1 MIEYYS
7 YLWSTTWPNLIVLL
21 LIWVIVLFQ
30 LGWKF
35 VNTWRFA
42 HDAWGFLLLAGKAMI
57 WVGVLWVYSE
67 LLLFSQPDW
76 FDRPGLIQGLVLGK
90 AYDSGSSLYIVDIRN
105 GSEYKQ
111 FYVDQNVYEKVNV
124 DDQVKLMYL
133 PTRRE
138 VIRCELIRGLSATMT
153 PTT

>member
-1 MIEYYS
+1 MLEYYS

-21 LIWVIVLFQ
+21 LIWVIVLFG

-35 VNTWRFA
+35 LDTWRFA
-42 HDAWGFLLLAGKAMI
+42 HDAWGFLLLAVKTFI
-57 WVGVLWVYSE
+57 WAGVLVVYTK

-76 FDRPGLIQGLVLGK
+76 FDRPGQIQGSVQGK
-90 AYDSGSSLYIVDIRN
+90 AYDSGLSLYILDLRI
-105 GSEYKQ
+105 GSEHEY
-111 FYVDQNVYEKVNV
+111 FYIDQNVYEKVNV

-138 VIRCELIRGLSATMT
+138 VIRCEITQ
-153 PTT
+153 

>member
-1 MIEYYS
+1 MLEYYS
-7 YLWSTTWPNLIVLL
+7 YLWSTTWPNLVVLL
-21 LIWVIVLFQ
+21 LIWVIVLLR

-42 HDAWGFLLLAGKAMI
+42 HDAWGFLLLAGKVVI
-57 WVGVLWVYSE
+57 WVGVLAAYSE

-76 FDRPGLIQGLVLGK
+76 FARPGLTQGLVQGK
-90 AYDSGSSLYIVDIRN
+90 SYNSGSSLYIVDLRS
-105 GSEYKQ
+105 GSDHKQ
-111 FYVDQNVYEKVNV
+111 FYVDQSVYETLNL

-138 VIRCELIRGLSATMT
+138 VIRCELLDSLL
-153 PTT
+153 